1 MKPPPRPSLL
11 TTLNSDL
18 KNPTW
23 MYVKAVLFLLAGTI
37 SIGTLLLDAPSLRNA
52 FLLLIAIWS
61 FCRLYYFF
69 FYVIEKYIDPTYRF
83 DGIYSALK
91 FLIHRR

>member
-1 MKPPPRPSLL
+1 MNPPPKPSLL
-11 TTLNSDL
+11 TALGSDL

-23 MYVKAVLFLLAGTI
+23 MYVKAVLFLLAGII
-37 SIGTLLLDAPSLRNA
+37 SIATLLFDAPTLRNA

-61 FCRLYYFF
+61 FCRLYYFV

-83 DGIYSALK
+83 DSIYSALK
-91 FLIHRR
+91 YLLRRR